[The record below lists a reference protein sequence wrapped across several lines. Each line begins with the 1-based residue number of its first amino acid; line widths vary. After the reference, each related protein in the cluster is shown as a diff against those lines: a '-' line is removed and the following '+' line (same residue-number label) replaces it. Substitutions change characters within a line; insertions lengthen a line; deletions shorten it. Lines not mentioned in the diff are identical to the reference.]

1 MSLRR
6 DVTFALVALLGGVAA
21 QLSAQETSAVRVRGV
36 VVGSQGG
43 VIAGALVEIARAR
56 DSTRTDARGEFSF
69 SAVFPGVYRL
79 RVRALGYRET
89 YEDIRVE
96 RDIGWTGTIV
106 MYRVAQSLPGVTVR
120 ATSRPPEFA
129 STTKYDDYFRRQRL
143 GFGTFRSREDFLK
156 LGAHDVASALRNIP
170 GVIISSTV
178 NVYGEP
184 EIHFRMARCP
194 GQPPNISVYLNGMR
208 VAKFGDKGS
217 ELSGAGAPRRAGIAS
232 TCPECVR
239 LLEMIGSVPF
249 HDVQFVEFYRGP
261 GQVPAE
267 FDLGDSCAALAIW
280 TR

>member
-6 DVTFALVALLGGVAA
+6 VVMLSLLTLASGVSTHAR
-21 QLSAQETSAVRVRGV
+21 AQETSAVQVRGV
-36 VVGSQGG
+36 VVASQGG
-43 VIAGALVEIARAR
+43 VIQGALVEIGRPR
-56 DSTRTDARGEFSF
+56 DSTRTNARGEFAF
-69 SAVFPGVYRL
+69 EAVVPGLYRL

-96 RDIGWTGTIV
+96 REIGWTGAIV

-120 ATSRPPEFA
+120 ATSKPPEFA

-156 LGAHDVASALRNIP
+156 MGAHDVASALRNIP
-170 GVIISSTV
+170 GVMITSTM
-178 NVYGEP
+178 NIYGEP

-208 VAKFGDKGS
+208 VAKFGHKGS
-217 ELSGAGAPRRAGIAS
+217 ELSGVSAPKRAVSAS
-232 TCPECVR
+232 TCGECVR

-261 GQVPAE
+261 GQVPPE